1 MAMNAQSPTAGDFA
15 RRVIATTERL
25 IEVGETWADL
35 HAAAEALEETKKSV
49 LGHLVLGFS
58 ADGMPTGKAE
68 HAAHDAPEY
77 RQHVTAMVEARRKAN
92 RARVRWDVG
101 RTHADL
107 MRSVESTKREEMRM
121 R

>member
-1 MAMNAQSPTAGDFA
+1 MNAPTAHAFA
-15 RRVIATTERL
+15 DRVTATTARL
-25 IEVGETWADL
+25 IEVGEQWADM
-35 HAAAEALEETKKSV
+35 HSAAEALEETKKSV
-49 LGHLVLGFS
+49 LGHLVLGFI
-58 ADGMPTGKAE
+58 ADGMPAGKAE
-68 HAAHDAPEY
+68 HAAYASDEY
-77 RQHVTAMVEARRKAN
+77 RTHVKSMVEARRKAN

>member
-1 MAMNAQSPTAGDFA
+1 MNAQAPTAGDFA
-15 RRVIATTERL
+15 RRVNATTERL
-25 IEVGETWADL
+25 IEVGETWCDL
-35 HAAAEALEETKKSV
+35 DAAASALEEVRKSV
-49 LGHLVLGFS
+49 LGTLVLEGI
-58 ADGMPTGKAE
+58 AGGMAANKAE
-68 HAAHDAPEY
+68 HAAYASDEY
-77 RQHVTAMVEARRKAN
+77 RQHVAGMVEARRKAN